1 VQRRVVVT
9 VVAACSWAA
18 SAQAGLPDGVPPS
31 DGWVAIATDELR
43 ADFDV
48 LWAVSDVH
56 GRLEE
61 LDTLLLAAHL
71 ATRDAGNRVV
81 WNPGQRRQLFVADGD
96 YIDGGR
102 ESAGVVL
109 RFAGLREQA
118 AAAGSRVVALIGNH
132 DAAFLADPRSA
143 DRRLLSSAH
152 RAAAELGVSSRP
164 TPEDL
169 SNGEF
174 GRFLRSLPA
183 AAFIGSWLFAHSG
196 YLDAPDDDARKYLT
210 AVAQSWSHGD
220 SDRYRALL
228 DPRSIVDCHDWWKSR
243 KRRERMKVRLSQL
256 GLNGIVFGH
265 DPDALG
271 FPRTIAMD
279 PDGWLIKLDTGLKT
293 ASSRGMLLRCDTSRI
308 VQGTRLVMSVDGKPT
323 CQVFTP
329 AGVLEEI
336 PR

>member
-1 VQRRVVVT
+1 MHRRVVAAAA
-9 VVAACSWAA
+9 AACWWAA
-18 SAQAGLPDGVPPS
+18 AAQAGVPDGVPPS
-31 DGWVAIATDELR
+31 EAWVAISTEELR

-61 LDTLLLAAHL
+61 LDALLLAAHL
-71 ATRDAGNRVV
+71 ATRDAANRIV
-81 WNPGQRRQLFVADGD
+81 WNPGQRRQLFVAVGD

-118 AAAGSRVVALIGNH
+118 AAAGSRVIALIGNH
-132 DAAFLADPRSA
+132 DAAFLADPGSA
-143 DRRLLSSAH
+143 DRHLLSSAH

-164 TPEDL
+164 TPEEL
-169 SNGEF
+169 SNGKF

-196 YLDAPDDDARKYLT
+196 YLDAPDDDARNYLA
-210 AVAQSWSHGD
+210 AVAESWSR
-220 SDRYRALL
+220 SEADRYRALL
-228 DPRSIVDCHDWWKSR
+228 DPSSIVDCHNWWRSR
-243 KRRERMKVRLSQL
+243 KRRERMKGRLSQL
-256 GLNGIVFGH
+256 GLNGLVFGH

-271 FPRTIAMD
+271 FPRTIAID
-279 PDGWLIKLDTGLKT
+279 PDRWLIKLDTGLKT
-293 ASSRGMLLRCDTSRI
+293 AQSRGMLLRCDTSRI

-329 AGVLEEI
+329 AGIFQEI